1 MAWGIDDVIAA
12 AKWVWEH
19 RDDIGETF
27 SEVSNGVTNIKKW
40 QNFTDQDVEVWKF
53 DHGRE
58 DNYKILPGQV
68 VSKDM
73 WVPWADSASEYKNHH
88 GVVAVSGVPRLFF
101 WQSGKHVRFNTQDA
115 FVKDGEPIPGFSK
128 SGGNR
133 QMSFAKA
140 PGGQVGI
147 VLAGWKAD

>member
-1 MAWGIDDVIAA
+1 MSWLISAFTAA
-12 AKWVWEH
+12 AKWVWDN
-19 RDDIGETF
+19 RDDIGEKF
-27 SEVSNGVTNIKKW
+27 SVATKGVTNIKKW
-40 QNFTDQDVEVWKF
+40 QNFTDLDVEVWKF

-68 VSKDM
+68 VSADM

-88 GVVAVSGVPRLFF
+88 GVVAVSGVPSLFF
-101 WQSGKHVRFNTQDA
+101 WQSGAYVRFNTQDA
-115 FVKDGEPIPGFSK
+115 FVRGGTPVPGVSG

-133 QMSFAKA
+133 QLTIAKD

-147 VLAGWKAD
+147 VLAGWDKE